1 MQKRPPTE
9 IADYL
14 DIFNRRKWWIL
25 VPAFIIT
32 ISVAMISVKL
42 PKFYRSQT
50 LILVDPQKV
59 PAEYVKAT
67 VSSDVTDRLQTI
79 SQEILSRTRLQ
90 KIIDQFGLYRDHPS
104 YMSQE
109 DVIEMMRKDI
119 KVEVVTDDNQ
129 NSRAKSSAAF
139 RISYTGKDPALV
151 QQVTRQI
158 ASLFIEENL
167 KVRQGQAEGTDAFIE
182 SELQKAAE
190 ALQVQE
196 DKIRAFKARNI
207 GSLPEQQQAN
217 LQVLGQLQ
225 GLLQANSDAIGRAQQ
240 QKTYLESLLDAMN
253 KRAPLL
259 PKPGFQAELDSRRA
273 ELVAAQEKY
282 TPTHPDVIRLQN
294 EVKALEA
301 KAASMAATEAKN
313 APVSDQPDQ
322 LKGQL
327 LSTEQEI
334 KERTKRQS
342 DLEARIRGMQGRID
356 ILPTVE
362 QQFSE
367 INRDYLT
374 SKANYE
380 SLLQKKNSSGMAAEM
395 ERHAKGEQFRILDPA
410 NFPEKPFKPD
420 LLQLNL
426 MGLIG
431 GLVVGCALG
440 MLFEFKDPS
449 LHSDK
454 DVAFLVPVRV
464 LGTLP
469 MIMTPTTFAAE
480 KKKQKMGYAVG
491 ATAAMIALAALFY
504 VYKRS
509 PEAFDIRGLF

>member
-1 MQKRPPTE
+1 
-9 IADYL
+9 
-14 DIFNRRKWWIL
+14 
-25 VPAFIIT
+25 
-32 ISVAMISVKL
+32 
-42 PKFYRSQT
+42 QT
-50 LILVDPQKV
+50 LILVDPQKI
-59 PAEYVKAT
+59 PADYVKQT

-90 KIIDQFGLYRDHPS
+90 KIVDQFGLYKDQQGR
-104 YMSQE
+104 MSQE
-109 DVIEMMRKDI
+109 DIIEMMRKDI
-119 KVEVVTDDNQ
+119 KVEVVTEE
-129 NSRAKSSAAF
+129 NSRSKSSAAF
-139 RISYTGKDPALV
+139 KISFTGKDPALV

-167 KVRQGQAEGTDAFIE
+167 KVRQDQAQGTDAFIE
-182 SELQKAAE
+182 GELNKAAA
-190 ALQVQE
+190 ALQEQE
-196 DKIRAFKARNI
+196 NKIRAFKARNI
-207 GSLPEQQQAN
+207 GSLPEQQTAN

-253 KRAPLL
+253 KRAPQT

-273 ELVAAQEKY
+273 ELVAAEEKY
-282 TPTHPDVIRLQN
+282 TPNHPDVVRLRN
-294 EVKALEA
+294 EVKALEN
-301 KAASMAATEAKN
+301 KAATMAATELKN
-313 APVSDQPDQ
+313 NPPSDQPDQ
-322 LKGQL
+322 MKGQL
-327 LSTEQEI
+327 LSINQEI

-342 DLEARIRGMQGRID
+342 DMEARIRGLQGRID

-374 SKANYE
+374 SKSNYE

-410 NFPEKPFKPD
+410 SFPEKPFKPD

-426 MGLIG
+426 MGVIG
-431 GLVVGCALG
+431 GIIMGCALG

-449 LHSDK
+449 LHTDK
-454 DVAFLVPVRV
+454 DVAFLIPVRM

-469 MIMTPTTFAAE
+469 VIMTPTTYAAE
-480 KKKQKMGYAVG
+480 KKRQKMGYAAG
-491 ATAAMIALAALFY
+491 AAAAVFALALLLYAY
-504 VYKRS
+504 RQS
-509 PEAFDIRGLF
+509 PQAFDVRGWF